1 MAQIND
7 GVVQAQSAQVATTN
21 TLTAADLPAE
31 LVDKEKVLP
40 LPEWLKKMYFIFPVI
55 LYIPDIIFNYYVYSD
70 GWKTDSNPVL
80 QVLQSIL
87 VGFLSIGIVGM
98 AYLLSVLAPWH
109 WGQGH
114 HVQAFFCAVGVVV
127 ATAITT
133 WNSLAYRSAS
143 FVTFKTDDWVWQVF
157 PDMKA
162 AGISVTMI
170 LVSIAPPFWGLFW
183 AVVQPTETGRT
194 LRQLQESHAER
205 LMRMQQEAELKK
217 LRAETNAKIR
227 EAQLRGMAATAAA
240 ARDQASGILGQGRK
254 GALATTAGRSADGQD
269 QGQTDAAQDTDT
281 SVSDEAQGSAM
292 AASADDAH
300 KVLSLPVHRPQRDAV
315 NSRAAFMNSAAPAA
329 PSMRFAPA
337 DGSQPLAAQPMLM
350 DTADVQSHSGM
361 PASDTSGWTRQ
372 PPSFAFGDA
381 SDVDAMTG
389 TTGPRAAVRRPFE
402 PSPLMRGM
410 NEKVRPEWS
419 EAYDAAMRQLDPT
432 GKRKTV
438 PSGMAALMAEMLN
451 VDEASARTIIG
462 RVRESRRE
470 AQRSGRS

>member
-7 GVVQAQSAQVATTN
+7 GVVQARSAQAANTSTLSVAE
-21 TLTAADLPAE
+21 LPSQ

-40 LPEWLKKMYFIFPVI
+40 LPEWLKKLYFIFPVI
-55 LYIPDIIFNYYVYSD
+55 LYIPDIIFNYFVYSD
-70 GWKTDSNPVL
+70 GWKTNPNPVL

-87 VGFLSIGIVGM
+87 VGFLSVGIVGM

-114 HVQAFFCAVGVVV
+114 HVQAVFCAIGVIV

-133 WNSLAYRSAS
+133 WNSLAYRSLG
-143 FVTFKTDDWVWQVF
+143 FVTFQTDEWVWSAF
-157 PDMKA
+157 PDLKA
-162 AGISVTMI
+162 ANISITMI
-170 LVSIAPPFWGLFW
+170 LVAVAPPFWGLFW

-240 ARDQASGILGQGRK
+240 ARDQASGLLAQGRK
-254 GALATTAGRSADGQD
+254 KQEDGRDQSDDDTA
-269 QGQTDAAQDTDT
+269 QGTDP
-281 SVSDEAQGSAM
+281 SVSGEAQGNFV
-292 AASADDAH
+292 AASADEAH
-300 KVLSLPVHRPQRDAV
+300 KVLSLPVHQPQREVV
-315 NSRAAFMNSAAPAA
+315 NSRKSFMNSAAPAA
-329 PSMRFAPA
+329 PSMRVAPA

-350 DTADVQSHSGM
+350 DTADIQGNFGM
-361 PASDTSGWTRQ
+361 PASDTSDWTRQ

-402 PSPLMRGM
+402 PSPLMRNM
-410 NEKVRPEWS
+410 NERVRPEWV
-419 EAYDAAMRQLDPT
+419 EAYKAAMRELDPS
-432 GKRKTV
+432 GRRKTV
-438 PSGMAALMAEMLN
+438 PSGLAALVAEKLN
-451 VDEASARTIIG
+451 VDESSARTIIG
-462 RVRESRRE
+462 RVRESQRE
-470 AQRSGRS
+470 SQRSGRS